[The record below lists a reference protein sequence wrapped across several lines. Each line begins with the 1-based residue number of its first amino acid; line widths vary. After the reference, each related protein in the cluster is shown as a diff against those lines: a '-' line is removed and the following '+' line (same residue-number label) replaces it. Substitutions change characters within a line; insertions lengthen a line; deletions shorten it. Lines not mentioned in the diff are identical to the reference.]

1 MYEVG
6 EAKSVMAEGSSN
18 NPAHLSG
25 MLCSG
30 CPGGWSSE
38 RGASYDGL
46 GEGSVTRGCWRRHA
60 SATSQARYNNLA
72 AACSL
77 QHKEHVTAHL
87 EISIALQAPMPCHAT
102 KSQLLLQ
109 PHAAV
114 HRQTPVRCQHA

>member
-1 MYEVG
+1 
-6 EAKSVMAEGSSN
+6 MAEGSSN

-46 GEGSVTRGCWRRHA
+46 GEGSVTRDCWRRHA
-60 SATSQARYNNLA
+60 SATSKARYNNLA
-72 AACSL
+72 AACSF
-77 QHKEHVTAHL
+77 QHKEHATVHL
-87 EISIALQAPMPCHAT
+87 EISIALQVPMPCHAMPCHAT

-114 HRQTPVRCQHA
+114 HRQIPVCCQHA